1 MKEAMRL
8 KAQIKA
14 MSLQV
19 RIPANAVLQNYMLE
33 RLLERISLSSLRDNI
48 IIKGGLLIAAMVG
61 IGSRTTMDMDTTFKD
76 YPLTEPS
83 IRIAMEEIF
92 QIAVNDGVSFTL
104 NSIETIRADDEYGG
118 FRISLMSAYDS
129 INVPLKV
136 DITTDDAIT
145 PGEIR
150 FAFPAMFESRTIEC
164 WTYNV
169 ETVLAEKYETIL
181 RRGILNTR
189 PRDFYDLYILN
200 QTQQIDRA
208 LLARAIRAT
217 AEKRGSL
224 SVLTDK
230 GAIVNSIRTDQ
241 TMQQRWATYCR
252 EYSYAN
258 GINFNAVLDVLEQI
272 Y

>member
-14 MSLQV
+14 MSLQI

-33 RLLERISLSSLRDNI
+33 RLLERISLSSLRDKI

-76 YPLTEPS
+76 YPLTEPA
-83 IRIAMEEIF
+83 IRMAMDEIC
-92 QIAVNDGVSFTL
+92 QIAVNDGVSFTM
-104 NSIETIRADDEYGG
+104 NSIEPIRADDEYGG

-145 PGEIR
+145 PREIR
-150 FAFPAMFESRTIEC
+150 YSFPTMFENRTIEL

-169 ETVLAEKYETIL
+169 ETVLAEKFETIL

-189 PRDFYDLYILN
+189 PRDFYDVYILM
-200 QTQQIDRA
+200 QTQQIDSS
-208 LLARAIRAT
+208 LLSRAIRAT
-217 AEKRGSL
+217 AQKRGSL
-224 SVLTDK
+224 SAMADK
-230 GAIVNSIRTDQ
+230 GAIINTIRNDG

-252 EYSYAN
+252 EYPYAD
-258 GINFNAVLDVLEQI
+258 GINFNSVLDVLEQL

>member
-14 MSLQV
+14 VPLQV
-19 RIPANAVLQNYMLE
+19 RISANAVLQNYMME
-33 RLLERISLSSLRDNI
+33 RLLERISLSSLREKI
-48 IIKGGLLIAAMVG
+48 IIKGGLLIAAIVG

-83 IRIAMEEIF
+83 IRMAMDEICR
-92 QIAVNDGVSFTL
+92 IAVNDGVSFTIKG
-104 NSIETIRADDEYGG
+104 IEIIRADDEYGG
-118 FRISLMSAYDS
+118 FRISLLAAYDS

-136 DITTDDAIT
+136 DITADDAIT

-150 FAFPAMFESRTIEC
+150 YAFPTLFESRTIEL

-189 PRDFYDLYILN
+189 PRDFYDVYILSRPN
-200 QTQQIDRA
+200 RSTRHSYPRRFMLQLKSVVPHPYWQIKAQSSTAFAPTRQCSNAGQRIAGNILTQT
-208 LLARAIRAT
+208 
-217 AEKRGSL
+217 
-224 SVLTDK
+224 V
-230 GAIVNSIRTDQ
+230 
-241 TMQQRWATYCR
+241 
-252 EYSYAN
+252 
-258 GINFNAVLDVLEQI
+258 
-272 Y
+272 

>member
-33 RLLERISLSSLRDNI
+33 RLLERISLSSLRDKI

-83 IRIAMEEIF
+83 IRIAMDEIC
-92 QIAVNDGVSFTL
+92 QIAVNDGVSFTIK
-104 NSIETIRADDEYGG
+104 SIETIRADDEYGG
-118 FRISLMSAYDS
+118 FRISLVAAYDS
-129 INVPLKV
+129 IKVPLKI

-145 PGEIR
+145 PSEIR
-150 FAFPAMFESRTIEC
+150 YTFPTMFDSRTIEL
-164 WTYNV
+164 WTYNL

-181 RRGILNTR
+181 RRSILNTR
-189 PRDFYDLYILN
+189 PRDFYDVYILS

-208 LLARAIRAT
+208 LLPRAIRAT
-217 AEKRGSL
+217 AEKRGSTT
-224 SVLTDK
+224 VLADK
-230 GAIVNSIRTDQ
+230 GVIINSIRTDE

-252 EYSYAN
+252 EYPYAD

>member
-1 MKEAMRL
+1 MKAAMRL

-33 RLLERISLSSLRDNI
+33 RLLERISLSSLRDKI
-48 IIKGGLLIAAMVG
+48 IIKGGFLIAAMVG
-61 IGSRTTMDMDTTFKD
+61 IGSRTTMDMDTTFKN

-83 IRIAMEEIF
+83 IRKAMEEIC
-92 QIAVNDGVSFTL
+92 QIPVNDGVAFIIK
-104 NSIETIRADDEYGG
+104 SIETIRSDDEYGG
-118 FRISLMSAYDS
+118 FRISLAAAYDS

-150 FAFPAMFESRTIEC
+150 YAFPTMFETRTIEL
-164 WTYNV
+164 WTYNA

-189 PRDFYDLYILN
+189 PRDFYDVYILT
-200 QTQQIDRA
+200 QTQQIDSE
-208 LLARAIRAT
+208 LLRQAIHAT
-217 AEKRGSL
+217 AEKRGST
-224 SVLTDK
+224 SVLAGK
-230 GAIVNSIRTDQ
+230 GTIINSIRTDE
-241 TMQQRWATYCR
+241 TMQQRWTMYCK
-252 EYSYAN
+252 EYIYAD
-258 GINFNAVLDVLEQI
+258 GINFNDVLDVLEQI
-272 Y
+272 F

>member
-33 RLLERISLSSLRDNI
+33 RLLERISLSPLRDKI

-76 YPLTEPS
+76 YPLTEPA
-83 IRIAMEEIF
+83 IRMAMDEIC
-92 QIAVNDGVSFTL
+92 QIAVNDGVSFTI
-104 NSIETIRADDEYGG
+104 NSVEPIRADDEYGG

-145 PGEIR
+145 PREIR
-150 FAFPAMFESRTIEC
+150 YSFTTMFESRTIEI

-189 PRDFYDLYILN
+189 PRDFYDVYILT
-200 QTQQIDRA
+200 QTQQIDREI
-208 LLARAIRAT
+208 LAQAIRAT
-217 AEKRGSL
+217 AQKRGSL
-224 SVLTDK
+224 SVLADK
-230 GAIVNSIRTDQ
+230 SAIVNTIRNDG

-252 EYSYAN
+252 EYPYAD
-258 GINFNAVLDVLEQI
+258 GINFKSVLDVLEQI
-272 Y
+272 F

>member
-33 RLLERISLSSLRDNI
+33 RLLERISLSSLRDKI
-48 IIKGGLLIAAMVG
+48 IIKGGLLIAAMIV

-83 IRIAMEEIF
+83 IRMAMDEIC
-92 QIAVNDGVSFTL
+92 QIAVNDGVSFTIK
-104 NSIETIRADDEYGG
+104 SIETIRADDKYGG
-118 FRISLMSAYDS
+118 FRISLVAAYDS

-145 PGEIR
+145 PREIR
-150 FAFPAMFESRTIEC
+150 YTFPTMFESRTIEL

-189 PRDFYDLYILN
+189 PRDFYDVYTLT
-200 QTQQIDRA
+200 QTQQIDREI
-208 LLARAIRAT
+208 LAQAIRAT
-217 AEKRGSL
+217 AQKRGSL
-224 SVLTDK
+224 SVLADK
-230 GAIVNSIRTDQ
+230 SAIVNTIRNDG